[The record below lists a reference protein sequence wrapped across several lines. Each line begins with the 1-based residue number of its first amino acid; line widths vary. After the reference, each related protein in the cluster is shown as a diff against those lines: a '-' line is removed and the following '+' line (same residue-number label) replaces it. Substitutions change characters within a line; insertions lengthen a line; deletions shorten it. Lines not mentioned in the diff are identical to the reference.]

1 MKSTK
6 TLIII
11 DRDSFN
17 PIHVTA
23 TISGDYEFPRGWDF
37 SIDKIHSVELVI
49 GDKQGV
55 DITKQVMSNA
65 RSLALI
71 EAQVA
76 DEDEQ
81 IIEALEGLNDA
92 NVQIDEMLE
101 RRQAS

>member
-49 GDKQGV
+49 GDKQGI

-71 EAQVA
+71 EAQAA

-81 IIEALEGLNDA
+81 IIEALEGLRDENEE
-92 NVQIDEMLE
+92 IDHMREIKE
-101 RRQAS
+101 AI